1 MEWIVR
7 VSLRGILDLAGG
19 PGRLTSD
26 NTVTRSLAMSQPTVT
41 QSPDPLQR
49 AFTFLLSFGFGCHRH
64 HSGVLKPALGGNREY
79 FHSQTLGDSDRL
91 EPRGTLNFI

>member
-7 VSLRGILDLAGG
+7 VSLRGVLDLAGG

-26 NTVTRSLAMSQPTVT
+26 KTVKIFGYEPANSDSEPL
-41 QSPDPLQR
+41 DPLQR

>member
-7 VSLRGILDLAGG
+7 VSLRGVLDLAGG

-26 NTVTRSLAMSQPTVT
+26 KTVTRFLAMSQPTVT
-41 QSPDPLQR
+41 QS
-49 AFTFLLSFGFGCHRH
+49 TFLLSFGFGCHGH